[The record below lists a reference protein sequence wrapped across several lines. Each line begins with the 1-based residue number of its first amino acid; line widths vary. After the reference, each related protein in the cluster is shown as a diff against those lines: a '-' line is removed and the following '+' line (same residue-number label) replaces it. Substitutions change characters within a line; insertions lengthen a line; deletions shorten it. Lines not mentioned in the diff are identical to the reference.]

1 MGRGPRGLP
10 TGSLTYE
17 WVKAIHHLNGIQPEG
32 SHVGEGDKCSG
43 PCANGY
49 SCPPSCKDLAKEF
62 KKMHVYCHDYSDC
75 YSNNCGI
82 IYRQTMEQEQVTSGE
97 RKSRFDFS
105 YVDTWFVTFTFQRY
119 PETVENSPQKSS
131 SAPLPVYLF
140 FPFILGFQGLVFYF
154 DCYSHETLGLSIFD
168 SPRAIIAPSYDKLT
182 STDRDRNPMEI
193 TQSSVSEMMNVTG
206 SVNELDLNLS
216 IEILEQIHHP
226 RRRRFMHK
234 GAYLRASDPYQ
245 GISQSQFV
253 VNLVINTKKGKDILL
268 HESAIVCIGT
278 I

>member
-1 MGRGPRGLP
+1 MGRGQRGLP

-32 SHVGEGDKCSG
+32 SHVTSAVDHVQTGTVALQAAKILQKNSRKCM
-43 PCANGY
+43 CIA
-49 SCPPSCKDLAKEF
+49 
-62 KKMHVYCHDYSDC
+62 M
-75 YSNNCGI
+75 I
-82 IYRQTMEQEQVTSGE
+82 ILIVIAII
-97 RKSRFDFS
+97 
-105 YVDTWFVTFTFQRY
+105 V
-119 PETVENSPQKSS
+119 
-131 SAPLPVYLF
+131 
-140 FPFILGFQGLVFYF
+140 ILIAIAMR
-154 DCYSHETLGLSIFD
+154 LGLSIFD

-193 TQSSVSEMMNVTG
+193 TQSSVSEMMNVTEDRWESG